1 MKKFYNKTIMSRAFS
16 SALRVFALLCVLL
29 GVSSS
34 AWGATVYFDNTP
46 TNWDSVHVY
55 VKNGTMWNGDN
66 GVTTNGA
73 THYRMSRIGTSN
85 IWECNVSVAFTHI
98 CFMKDRQDNYG
109 NIWQT
114 EAAYYEGYT
123 EAKPLLTPKDNNEN
137 RNGTKY
143 YNGGSWSTYSAPC
156 DNATTIYFKNTV
168 NWSRVYAYLYDSEY
182 WSDTN
187 GSGSNGI
194 KAGPLPMTS
203 CSGTGNNEIYKVEYP
218 SGHSGYISFTE
229 GNQGNYNNFHNT
241 KAAYR
246 GDLCGDKPMYVPSTT
261 SNGTW
266 NGTTYYSSGSWETH
280 SGDCDGGGS
289 GGDDDDDVADC
300 NSEEI
305 QIWCKGK
312 ESYIDMWC
320 YAWENGNDSNKP
332 FGEWCGEQKQTT
344 GSYNGANYAVWTVSG
359 VDVLNV
365 IFNNCGDAQ
374 TANLLGLEKGYRY
387 IFDLAKKADGTSL
400 DNWQNQVVYSQRIAC
415 GSGEVE
421 EVHNGTIYLDVA
433 NLAAWTSAGA
443 ILKAKVT
450 YKTDS
455 SEELDLVQ
463 CAVDGNIFYVDQ
475 VLNLSNISKV
485 QMLRYDPNNTS
496 NLWNY
501 TSELAFNE
509 ATPCVQLT
517 GWVNGQ
523 GGATLTAYSGSCG
536 ISLGSPVCLTYD
548 ANVFAADNMVT
559 LYGYLSETLC
569 EAITDYGFVYCMGT
583 ATSGCEPTR
592 NSPKLKADNL
602 SQLYRGQAFQ
612 HTATSLPLGYTYG
625 YKAYAVIG
633 DMMYLSDE
641 TGYFR
646 LADCTNRPEAG
657 SPITITVN
665 AALGED
671 FVDDCKLTY
680 GSLKTAIDKLKA
692 STENDDPYRYVVK
705 SGSSYNLQQ
714 PVVINVH
721 YYDDTPDDNTSAYIY
736 RGTTSVGKYA
746 GNNKPANSNLLDNF
760 NYEGADPANT
770 LTIKAGTTVAKPW
783 VHHIVIRKSKNIVLD
798 SLCIYSDPNSVGDN
812 ALEMDK
818 DIASGDAS
826 WHTLNSNGY
835 VEDANILVQNCMIG
849 SDGFTG
855 MHISSYDGVIFKNND
870 FESVFDD
877 ASSNAIAWGASAKF
891 MWCKNIKF
899 IQNNFR
905 GDHAT
910 LMWIQDTQNMLVMN
924 NVFWNTNKF
933 TASSGQ
939 RNPSAM
945 RLVTQFGNAVA
956 NVAFYYNT
964 YFFADNGI
972 TSASTYDFMSFA
984 EERNINVATTYF
996 KYNNC
1001 YSYDEDC
1008 PGKSDVAFKKQDLTT
1023 EITLPDANFCGNNF
1037 WSEYDARQGNSTS
1050 AFAFG
1055 CSGNTFTN
1063 VKGEVC
1069 ATTASGPASLIVKG
1083 STMNAGSQ
1091 PTEQELIGF
1100 TLTEDEALADRY
1112 YKNVRPDGSGWT
1124 YGAYQSKVG
1133 APTDTI
1139 YWIGLSDD
1147 WDDRNNWEY
1156 ETRKDPNDP
1165 NSAKIRQR
1173 VSCINNFSENLT
1185 AIIEEIGTVEVQGG
1199 RKWPRI
1205 PDSFTAGRS
1214 NMDSKEHVS
1223 AGLTS
1228 TTDAGMFA
1236 KKIVVEYGAGIT
1248 GVENLKDGSTLYYGD
1263 AEVGFT
1269 APRNQWILVGTVV
1282 KPWDN
1287 DLNDYRNVKSGDY
1300 FVKDHLPHVYMHQA
1314 KLTDGKASWADP
1326 FSSLE
1331 VEVDPTSVFAIN
1343 IPDQY
1348 GKYKLPAAYYNPMY
1362 STNYDPTE
1370 PIDYNNFVGRFVN
1383 EEEMPTYSD
1392 LTAGEPVLLN
1402 NSYPANVDAR
1412 VLESETGGT
1421 VQYYNYD
1428 AGTFMNTSSTSNDVL
1443 LRPQHGFIFTPA
1455 AEESSLVVTKKM
1467 LVGGNT
1473 RSRSLAVDMPT
1484 FSLNLYNANTGVA
1497 YSNVVL
1503 RYDELKDVNIAS
1515 PADVEKVF
1523 SPNVDAPELYIIANN
1538 GKYSRVDVDAMTQ
1551 VIPLGIKLQK
1561 DMNVKFERAYFEGF
1575 NNVILTDTYTGAQY
1589 DLLRRSYTTEVLIA
1603 GDIEGRFYLNLEVR
1617 DNIVEEPD
1625 DNLTTDVEDATADVS
1640 SISIYV
1646 DDAAD
1651 NTIRVVSNGTELE
1664 TIYVSDMAGRTMRY
1678 DASGYAAALR
1688 LPVAQG
1694 VYMVHVIGE
1703 SATKTE
1709 KVILK

>member
-34 AWGATVYFDNTP
+34 AWAGAGLVDVSFYFSTGNYENLPITGASDYSLG
-46 TNWDSVHVY
+46 TNL
-55 VKNGTMWNGDN
+55 
-66 GVTTNGA
+66 
-73 THYRMSRIGTSN
+73 
-85 IWECNVSVAFTHI
+85 
-98 CFMKDRQDNYG
+98 
-109 NIWQT
+109 T
-114 EAAYYEGYT
+114 EAPKLDKAIIETWRADGGNTCGGTLY
-123 EAKPLLTPKDNNEN
+123 AKYD
-137 RNGTKY
+137 
-143 YNGGSWSTYSAPC
+143 GGGEKT
-156 DNATTIYFKNTV
+156 
-168 NWSRVYAYLYDSEY
+168 L
-182 WSDTN
+182 
-187 GSGSNGI
+187 GS
-194 KAGPLPMTS
+194 M
-203 CSGTGNNEIYKVEYP
+203 
-218 SGHSGYISFTE
+218 GHSGND
-229 GNQGNYNNFHNT
+229 GNNQWWNWD
-241 KAAYR
+241 
-246 GDLCGDKPMYVPSTT
+246 GDETLPSTP
-261 SNGTW
+261 
-266 NGTTYYSSGSWETH
+266 
-280 SGDCDGGGS
+280 GDHTIEFWIKVTG
-289 GGDDDDDVADC
+289 
-300 NSEEI
+300 N
-305 QIWCKGK
+305 
-312 ESYIDMWC
+312 
-320 YAWENGNDSNKP
+320 ENGNDCNQDFWASNNSQNYK
-332 FGEWCGEQKQTT
+332 FTYTIAGETWYLKHPWDGSNWTWKELTYQSGTT
-344 GSYNGANYAVWTVSG
+344 YTLTANYGGNNATVDYNTANNDNGKVNVTPTLGCTTIAQGTSCTFTFDSNSKTVNITPTAGCADSGDGDEGTIEVYVRYLGAPSQFDMKLEIDGGGFHSAAGNNGTYAYWSYNTDKTNICAIISNAEGNYMTGQMCNLSKGNRYYFDIPTSDWAGWTG
-359 VDVLNV
+359 
-365 IFNNCGDAQ
+365 GP
-374 TANLLGLEKGYRY
+374 TKTE
-387 IFDLAKKADGTSL
+387 SL
-400 DNWQNQVVYSQRIAC
+400 DG
-415 GSGEVE
+415 GSN
-421 EVHNGTIYLDVA
+421 NGTIYLDVA

-450 YKTDS
+450 YKTGS

-692 STENDDPYRYVVK
+692 STENDDPYKYVVK

-736 RGTTSVGKYA
+736 RGTTNVGKYA

-798 SLCIYSDPNSVGDN
+798 SLCIYSDPNNVGDN

-826 WHTLNSNGY
+826 WNTLNSNGY

-964 YFFADNGI
+964 YFFADNGK

-984 EERNINVATTYF
+984 EDHNVDVETTYF

-1001 YSYDEDC
+1001 YSYDVDC
-1008 PGKSDVAFKKQDLTT
+1008 PGKSSTPFYDKSVSSS
-1023 EITLPDANFCGNNF
+1023 NFCPNNF
-1037 WSEYDARQGNSTS
+1037 WSEYDDRQGNSSS

-1083 STMNAGSQ
+1083 SNMNAGSQ

-1124 YGAYQSKVG
+1124 YGAYQSKIG
-1133 APTDTI
+1133 ADTDTI

-1156 ETRKDPNDP
+1156 ETRKDPTDP

-1228 TTDAGMFA
+1228 TADGSMFA

-1282 KPWDN
+1282 KPWDE
-1287 DLNDYRNVKSGDY
+1287 DLSDYRNVKSGDY

-1455 AEESSLVVTKKM
+1455 AGENSLEVTEVM

-1523 SPNVDAPELYIIANN
+1523 SPNADAPELYIIANN

-1651 NTIRVVSNGTELE
+1651 NTIRVVSNSTELE